1 MRLRFPDLPK
11 SVSLIMRV
19 ALVSLVALSF
29 LSLSACDRAAPKAAP
44 AGAEL
49 TTKEIAWRAG
59 DVDDAFAEAAGSGK
73 LVLLYWGATWCPP
86 CDRLK
91 AGLFQDP
98 EFIARTTA
106 FVPVYLDGD
115 SKGAQAWGERFAI
128 KGYPT
133 LIVLG
138 ADRNEITRLSSGDPA
153 QVEAALEAVQKSR
166 RPVKALL
173 EQALS
178 KPRGLKRDDWAVLAG
193 YSWDQDD
200 GRLAPADQAAQVLS
214 RLSDVAPTP
223 ALKRRFTLLSLELL
237 PESASLAGGQKAKA
251 RDTLNAVLASPEEAR
266 ANLQTLAFSGD
277 RLVKLASSDAGER
290 ARLSALAVQA
300 ADRLYTDESLGLSDR
315 LVVTNVDITLFRASA
330 GKDAAAPPAL
340 VNKVRERAAWADR
353 TATTAYERQAAIS
366 TAADLLSEVGDKTAA
381 EQLSPAHAPAVRRAR
396 QGLERLEP
404 RQWRRRGAREAARP
418 HRLQLRGT
426 DRPRGP
432 QSLSGLAPDGI
443 GPAGR
448 DHDVLET
455 HVPGRRGDAGGGAG
469 RVARRALRRVIDAL
483 HPGGGQRRSRDG
495 RLRAVDATGAVAGR
509 AGGGGTGRPRSRAL
523 DGGVRSGVRP
533 DSGSRLDQR
542 RPAPR
547 AQRACRGRRPAREPP
562 LLVSV
567 RGSGIPERNRPLA
580 QHAASRR

>member
-86 CDRLK
+86 CNRLK

-381 EQLSPAHAPAVRRAR
+381 EQLLKAELKTSKTPYYYMPSIAELAEARGDKAEAISWLRKGYETAEGAATRAQWGALYV
-396 QGLERLEP
+396 QGLIR
-404 RQWRRRGAREAARP
+404 
-418 HRLQLRGT
+418 
-426 DRPRGP
+426 
-432 QSLSGLAPDGI
+432 LAPREKAAIEKAAGDVVDELAGQPNSYHQRTRQRFDGLDK
-443 GPAGR
+443 ALSDWSR
-448 DHDVLET
+448 
-455 HVPGRRGDAGGGAG
+455 ANGGAE
-469 RVARRALRRVIDAL
+469 VLA
-483 HPGGGQRRSRDG
+483 
-495 RLRAVDATGAVAGR
+495 RLRVRIASSCGAQTDLEAR
-509 AGGGGTGRPRSRAL
+509 K
-523 DGGVRSGVRP
+523 
-533 DSGSRLDQR
+533 
-542 RPAPR
+542 
-547 AQRACRGRRPAREPP
+547 ACQGWLRTA
-562 LLVSV
+562 
-567 RGSGIPERNRPLA
+567 
-580 QHAASRR
+580 